1 MDTPLPADK
10 SPFLAPYPPPAGP
23 TLPTLKPFTAVD
35 LAPPLG
41 AGAARMPAPPQVS
54 PFLDKQA
61 LPAQSAKPVILAAP
75 PPEPPGP
82 VPSSD
87 LSRLFAPPA
96 AAASPFAGK
105 PVMETAAAAPAP
117 AAREERP
124 VPAAVTPTIPPVQ
137 PPAPP
142 ARAAAQPD
150 AAAPVPAAPAQS
162 AATQAMRASATARP
176 ASASAILRKTD
187 LAMTDADA
195 PAEKPD
201 VLVTTGPLAQGRDIL
216 SYHGVVS
223 VELVIPKDL
232 LFRNPAPYGEL
243 HRIKAAEEQL
253 QRVKQKAFEELS
265 ERARALGANGI
276 IGATMQFSQF
286 DAVVFLCSALGTAV
300 KLAE

>member
-54 PFLDKQA
+54 PFLDKQT
-61 LPAQSAKPVILAAP
+61 LPAQPAKPSALAAP
-75 PPEPPGP
+75 PPEPLGP

-87 LSRLFAPPA
+87 LSRLFAPPSP
-96 AAASPFAGK
+96 AASPFAGK
-105 PVMETAAAAPAP
+105 PVVETAA
-117 AAREERP
+117 
-124 VPAAVTPTIPPVQ
+124 PAAVAPKVPPAQ

-142 ARAAAQPD
+142 IPQAASAGR
-150 AAAPVPAAPAQS
+150 AAPVQAAQAQS
-162 AATQAMRASATARP
+162 ASAQALRASATAR
-176 ASASAILRKTD
+176 ASASAILRKTE

-195 PAEKPD
+195 PAEKPA
-201 VLVTTGPLAQGRDIL
+201 VLVTTGPMAQGRDIL

-276 IGATMQFSQF
+276 IGASMQFSQF

-300 KLAE
+300 RLAE